1 MSESA
6 DSTPSSPPSAPNPL
20 RAAPSP
26 GRVGEDQC
34 VQAAG
39 AAPGQRQAGGDL
51 GAGALVG
58 LVQRGADDGV
68 DLGRG
73 RWLDHLRA
81 RPPRQFGPHLPL
93 APFAV
98 RRSPFAVPEHV
109 HQVRE
114 ELDQVGPGALVP
126 AGQIPQPAAVPDGR
140 GRGEVLEDRFGRGNA
155 DLLGDVLDRVGRRI
169 QAHPGNRPRQVQD
182 LT

>member
-1 MSESA
+1 MV
-6 DSTPSSPPSAPNPL
+6 STWA
-20 RAAPSP
+20 
-26 GRVGEDQC
+26 
-34 VQAAG
+34 AAG
-39 AAPGQRQAGGDL
+39 GSIISAR
-51 GAGALVG
+51 VR
-58 LVQRGADDGV
+58 RGSSA
-68 DLGRG
+68 RTCS
-73 RWLDHLRA
+73 LR
-81 RPPRQFGPHLPL
+81 RS
-93 APFAV
+93 PFAV

-140 GRGEVLEDRFGRGNA
+140 ARGEVLEDRFGRGNP